1 MKKPLMI
8 TKQQVVQLRTLA
20 SKVLLNTDIYRDWL
34 RSNFE
39 VESCKLLTMSEADT
53 AIQLLQNLDNETR
66 ADYMITPKQIR
77 YIKSLWIDID
87 ISQCEAG
94 DKHLRGFLR
103 NRFGADRLEDLT
115 RKQAHGAIAA
125 VLRMKQR
132 QAACSVAVKEDTI
145 SIQTKDNN
153 YVFNIN
159 QNNKYNA

>member
-8 TKQQVVQLRTLA
+8 TERQVRQLRTLA
-20 SKVLLNTDIYRDWL
+20 SKVLLTEDIYRDWL
-34 RSNFE
+34 WCNFQ
-39 VESCKLLTMSEADT
+39 VKSCKLLTISEAET
-53 AIQLLQNLDNETR
+53 AISLLQNINNETQ

-103 NRFGADRLEDLT
+103 NRFRVDRLEDLT
-115 RKQAHGAIAA
+115 RKQAHGVIAA

-132 QAACSVAVKEDTI
+132 QASCSVAVKEDTI